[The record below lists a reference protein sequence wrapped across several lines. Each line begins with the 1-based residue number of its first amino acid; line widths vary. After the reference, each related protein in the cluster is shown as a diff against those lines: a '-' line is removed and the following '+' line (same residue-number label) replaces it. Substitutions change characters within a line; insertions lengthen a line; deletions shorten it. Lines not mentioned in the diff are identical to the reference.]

1 MKMDLKQKLITP
13 IQKVFKMGIFGKLD
27 KFDKLFKDR
36 LGVNV
41 IHLNYCITLNH
52 LKDSQK
58 NILKHLGWDDDTIIF
73 GINKEF
79 NNVMCEVICSGPPCG
94 SKKSK
99 SYSDYLTAENFKPA
113 WYHYSSE
120 ELSKNKTKKT
130 GNDKEWENY
139 DLLMD
144 ALDSFYERLQAFFN
158 FLDIYEKQIK
168 VIKDLCNISNDN
180 IEEIPQ
186 N

>member
-1 MKMDLKQKLITP
+1 MK
-13 IQKVFKMGIFGKLD
+13 KVLKMGIFGKLD

-36 LGVNV
+36 LGVNI
-41 IHLNYCITLNH
+41 IHLNYCITINH

-79 NNVMCEVICSGPPCG
+79 NNVMCEVICIGPPCG

-99 SYSDYLTAENFKPA
+99 SYSEYLTAENFKPA

-120 ELSKNKTKKT
+120 ELSQKKTNKT

-168 VIKDLCNISNDN
+168 VIKDLCNISNDS

>member
-1 MKMDLKQKLITP
+1 MKMELKVKLLT
-13 IQKVFKMGIFGKLD
+13 QMKKVFKMGIFGKLD

-36 LGVNV
+36 LGVNI
-41 IHLNYCITLNH
+41 IHLNYCITINH

-79 NNVMCEVICSGPPCG
+79 NNVMCEVICIGPPCG

-120 ELSKNKTKKT
+120 ELSQKKTNKT

-168 VIKDLCNISNDN
+168 VIKDLCNISNDS

>member
-1 MKMDLKQKLITP
+1 MK
-13 IQKVFKMGIFGKLD
+13 KVLKMGIFGKLD

-36 LGVNV
+36 LGVNI
-41 IHLNYCITLNH
+41 IHLNYCITINH

-79 NNVMCEVICSGPPCG
+79 NNVMCEVICIGPPCG

-120 ELSKNKTKKT
+120 ELSQKKTNKT

-168 VIKDLCNISNDN
+168 VIKDLCNISNDS

>member
-1 MKMDLKQKLITP
+1 MKMDLKLKLLT
-13 IQKVFKMGIFGKLD
+13 QMKKVFKMGIFGKLD

-36 LGVNV
+36 LGVNI
-41 IHLNYCITLNH
+41 IHLNYCITINH

-79 NNVMCEVICSGPPCG
+79 NNVMCEVICIGPPCG

-130 GNDKEWENY
+130 GNAKEWENY

-168 VIKDLCNISNDN
+168 VIKDLCNISNDS

>member
-1 MKMDLKQKLITP
+1 MEMKLITNL
-13 IQKVFKMGIFGKLD
+13 KRVFKMGIFGKLD
-27 KFDKLFKDR
+27 KFEKLFKDR

-41 IHLNYCITLNH
+41 IHLNYCITLKN
-52 LKDSQK
+52 LKTSQK
-58 NILKHLGWDDDTIIF
+58 NILNHFGWDDDTIIF

-79 NNVMCEVICSGPPCG
+79 NNVMCEVICIGPPCENHNP
-94 SKKSK
+94 KA
-99 SYSDYLTAENFKPA
+99 YCDYLTTDNWQPA

-120 ELSKNKTKKT
+120 EMAAKKT
-130 GNDKEWENY
+130 CDKKEWENY
-139 DLLMD
+139 DVLMD
-144 ALDSFYERLQAFFN
+144 SLDSYYESLQAFFN

-168 VIKDLCNISNDN
+168 IIKNLCNISNDT

>member
-1 MKMDLKQKLITP
+1 MK
-13 IQKVFKMGIFGKLD
+13 KVLKMGIFGKLD

-36 LGVNV
+36 LGVNI
-41 IHLNYCITLNH
+41 IHLNYCITINH

-79 NNVMCEVICSGPPCG
+79 NNVMCEVICIGPPCG

-120 ELSKNKTKKT
+120 ELSQKKTNKT

-168 VIKDLCNISNDN
+168 IIKDLCNISNDN

>member
-1 MKMDLKQKLITP
+1 MDLKTKLLT
-13 IQKVFKMGIFGKLD
+13 QMKKVLKMGIFGKLD

-41 IHLNYCITLNH
+41 IHLNYCITINH

-79 NNVMCEVICSGPPCG
+79 NNVMCEVICIGPPCG

-120 ELSKNKTKKT
+120 ELSQKKTNKT

-158 FLDIYEKQIK
+158 FLDVYEKQIK
-168 VIKDLCNISNDN
+168 IIKDLCNISNDN

>member
-1 MKMDLKQKLITP
+1 MK
-13 IQKVFKMGIFGKLD
+13 KVLKMGIFGKLD

-36 LGVNV
+36 LGVNI
-41 IHLNYCITLNH
+41 IHLNYCITINH

-58 NILKHLGWDDDTIIF
+58 NILKHFGWKDDTIIF

-79 NNVMCEVICSGPPCG
+79 NNVMCEVICIGPPCG

-120 ELSKNKTKKT
+120 ELSQKKTNKT

-168 VIKDLCNISNDN
+168 VIKDLCNISNDS